1 MSGSVSDSWPW
12 LSSRRSAGKPL
23 HIGSDGQKNWS
34 RRNASAGWTEKLNH
48 GKCLCLSWT
57 KQGKR
62 ESPRPVLE
70 DWVVRFRR
78 QVVSGTRDSVVFC
91 GFDVS
96 VLGVSALP
104 NYNHRYQV
112 DTRWIPGGYQVDT
125 RWIPGGYQVDT
136 TDVPFKTGTNSAG
149 RSAQGRRR
157 QILLRILRNILDD
170 QLKGDMPTHI
180 LDILA
185 WWGT

>member
-104 NYNHRYQV
+104 NYNH
-112 DTRWIPGGYQVDT
+112 GYQVDT
-125 RWIPGGYQVDT
+125 RWIPRM
-136 TDVPFKTGTNSAG
+136 F
-149 RSAQGRRR
+149 
-157 QILLRILRNILDD
+157 LLRPGQIPQEGAHRAEDAKSSSESWEMSWMINW
-170 QLKGDMPTHI
+170 KGICQRTS
-180 LDILA
+180 
-185 WWGT
+185 